1 MHIKDARHYALTELA
16 GVREAARILGV
27 QVSTIR
33 AMRHRGKMPT
43 PLIQDLNGAPVWASE
58 DLLAMK
64 PTEKNKKTL
73 TKISYPVDERL
84 PSVVDLFA
92 GCGGLSLGFQASGF
106 EVCAGF
112 DSWDKAVESY
122 NLNLD
127 HPAFQ
132 LDLSD
137 VDKSLEALAPY
148 FNGTAEGII
157 GGPPCQDF
165 SSAGKRVEGARADL
179 TERFAEIVTR
189 IRPKFFV
196 MENVPRA
203 IHAAAYQR
211 ALAVMRAAG
220 YGLTVKTMNA
230 AYCGVPQLRKRLFA
244 IGVLGAEEDFLAEA
258 LEEGLAKAPMTIRD
272 AFGDSLGIGHYY
284 RHPRSYARRGIFSID
299 EPSPTIRGV
308 NRPVPL
314 GYPGHGGDTAPIS
327 GIRPLTTAE
336 RSRIQTFPDAYRW
349 PEAKTNAE
357 QMIGNAVPVKLAAY
371 IARALAGH
379 LKAEDA
385 NMASSMLVRN

>member
-1 MHIKDARHYALTELA
+1 MGTEDARRYAVSELA

-27 QVSTIR
+27 QVSTVR
-33 AMRHRGKMPT
+33 GMRHRGKMPS
-43 PLIQDLNGAPVWASE
+43 PVIADLNGAPVWAVG
-58 DLLAMK
+58 DLFAMK
-64 PTEKNKKTL
+64 PTTNSKKTL
-73 TKISYPVDERL
+73 RKFSFTVDDAL
-84 PSVVDLFA
+84 PAVVDLFA
-92 GCGGLSLGFQASGF
+92 GCGGLSLGFQEAGF
-106 EVCAGF
+106 RVQAGF
-112 DSWDKAVESY
+112 DSWDKAVETY
-122 NLNLD
+122 NRNLD

-137 VDKSLEALAPY
+137 VEKSVDVLGPY
-148 FNGTAEGII
+148 FADSAQGII

-189 IRPKFFV
+189 IRPRFFV

-211 ALAVMRAAG
+211 ALNTMREAG

-244 IGVLGAEEDFLAEA
+244 VGLLGEDEEFLSEA
-258 LEEGLAKAPMTIRD
+258 LEEGLTDKPMSIRD
-272 AFGDSLGIGHYY
+272 AFGDEFGIDHYY

-299 EPSPTIRGV
+299 EPSPTVRGV

-314 GYPGHGGDTAPIS
+314 GYPGHAGDTAPID
-327 GIRPLTTAE
+327 GVRPLTTAE
-336 RSRIQTFPDAYRW
+336 RSRIQTFPDGYIW

-371 IARALAGH
+371 VASTLVAH
-379 LKAEDA
+379 LKTERVK
-385 NMASSMLVRN
+385 SEQQLLV